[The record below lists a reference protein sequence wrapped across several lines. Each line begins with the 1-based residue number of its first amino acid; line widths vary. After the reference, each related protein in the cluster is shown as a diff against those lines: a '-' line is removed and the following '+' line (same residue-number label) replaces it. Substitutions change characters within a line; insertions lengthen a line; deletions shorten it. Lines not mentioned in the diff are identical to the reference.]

1 MLKGMNTIYIY
12 NPHPLF
18 PSVVIYIYNSMVTT
32 MGQGGFELWLSS
44 YSRVDNAS
52 WRYDYF
58 FKNKEII
65 PLNFLVKIRQ
75 SKLV

>member
-1 MLKGMNTIYIY
+1 
-12 NPHPLF
+12 
-18 PSVVIYIYNSMVTT
+18 MVTT

-52 WRYDYF
+52 WQYDYF
-58 FKNKEII
+58 FKDKEII
-65 PLNFLVKIRQ
+65 PSNFLVKIRQ

>member
-1 MLKGMNTIYIY
+1 
-12 NPHPLF
+12 
-18 PSVVIYIYNSMVTT
+18 MVTT

-52 WRYDYF
+52 WWYDYF
-58 FKNKEII
+58 FKSKEII